1 MPHLFSY
8 LDFFFHILNLH
19 SGRPGLCLL
28 NGVIS
33 HLALLVGIHTI
44 FRFHTDETV
53 TMTVGSH
60 VVGLMACW
68 SWSFRRDSPIS
79 SLRKATT
86 VTQKPMPGKSGY
98 DSTRGVVRVL
108 TFESIT
114 TNTGICYV
122 GIFLN

>member
-1 MPHLFSY
+1 MPHLFAY

-68 SWSFRRDSPIS
+68 SWSFS
-79 SLRKATT
+79 TT
-86 VTQKPMPGKSGY
+86 TKEKNARALVKTQKALLGLDIRP
-98 DSTRGVVRVL
+98 
-108 TFESIT
+108 
-114 TNTGICYV
+114 TN
-122 GIFLN
+122 